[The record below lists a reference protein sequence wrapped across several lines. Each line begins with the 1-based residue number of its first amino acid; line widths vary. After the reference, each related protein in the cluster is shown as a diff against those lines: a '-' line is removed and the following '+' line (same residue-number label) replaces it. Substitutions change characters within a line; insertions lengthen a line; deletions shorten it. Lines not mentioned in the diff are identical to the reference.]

1 MAPRNAIFR
10 RLFACVSSPASS
22 TRESVEQ
29 YAEKPAPHS
38 PAAEVDDYDGRLEL
52 IRRREYPQLYNASS
66 QLATVFLDNTGST
79 LYAASHIRAQAEE
92 MLTVMPANP
101 HSHHTGSKWAHDKI
115 EQARDRLLGFFGA
128 SSRDYALVFT
138 ANATAAIRLAGELVP
153 LSKESTYCYTSAA
166 HTSVVGLRSIAS
178 EWGATVRA
186 ADFDDLDDIIQ
197 PEATTGVSLVAYPAQ
212 CNFSGQRFPWDI
224 ADKVASRFPTT
235 ADSDKHSEGHAPWWV
250 LVDAASYAASSPL
263 NLGALR
269 TGPDFVAVSM
279 YKIFGAP
286 TGVGALLVRRSSV
299 PFLKRK
305 RFFGGGTVTVLS
317 FDHMWQEF
325 RDETYRVA
333 SDEISA
339 WLTSVLAVECYLA
352 CDPRLLLSSEASEH
366 ALASPDTLTESATA
380 TKSEPSPVLCPARR
394 SELSFANESQIL
406 LVTSESSQKVAEWIA
421 EEQGGDSGTAQA
433 NAAPVGPL
441 QYRPNIVVKSAP
453 SGSGPGRAIQPFE
466 EFKWSSVSI
475 GSTHLQVSGPCRRCQ
490 MIAVDQESAE
500 SLKEPY
506 SVLARK
512 MRIDGKVVFGIYLD
526 NIDGAPNRMHR
537 DSIATIQ
544 SGSLL
549 SVAINDWQKLV

>member
-325 RDETYRVA
+325 RDE
-333 SDEISA
+333 
-339 WLTSVLAVECYLA
+339 VEA
-352 CDPRLLLSSEASEH
+352 RLE
-366 ALASPDTLTESATA
+366 D
-380 TKSEPSPVLCPARR
+380 
-394 SELSFANESQIL
+394 
-406 LVTSESSQKVAEWIA
+406 
-421 EEQGGDSGTAQA
+421 GT
-433 NAAPVGPL
+433 
-441 QYRPNIVVKSAP
+441 
-453 SGSGPGRAIQPFE
+453 
-466 EFKWSSVSI
+466 
-475 GSTHLQVSGPCRRCQ
+475 
-490 MIAVDQESAE
+490 
-500 SLKEPY
+500 
-506 SVLARK
+506 
-512 MRIDGKVVFGIYLD
+512 
-526 NIDGAPNRMHR
+526 
-537 DSIATIQ
+537 
-544 SGSLL
+544 
-549 SVAINDWQKLV
+549 